1 MTPVYPSLSTFVLFL
16 ARSRHASSAITLQAD
31 GLHKDIA
38 ETAAAYSGWAMDVG
52 REVPA
57 NALTELKPVH
67 PGVQTTSSLA
77 VVFERMGATYS
88 SDSVLEGSQ
97 GGDRYRD

>member
-1 MTPVYPSLSTFVLFL
+1 MRSFCLPEASLTGVSHC
-16 ARSRHASSAITLQAD
+16 AQAD
-31 GLHKDIA
+31 ALQKDIGD
-38 ETAAAYSGWAMDVG
+38 TAAAYSSWAIDVG

-57 NALTELKPVH
+57 NALTELKPVQ

-88 SDSVLEGSQ
+88 TDSVLETGSQ
-97 GGDRYRD
+97 YR

>member
-1 MTPVYPSLSTFVLFL
+1 MHKDLTDT
-16 ARSRHASSAITLQAD
+16 SSA
-31 GLHKDIA
+31 
-38 ETAAAYSGWAMDVG
+38 YSAWAMDIG

-57 NALTELKPVH
+57 NALTELKPVQ

-88 SDSVLEGSQ
+88 TDSVLETGSQ
-97 GGDRYRD
+97 RGGYN

>member
-1 MTPVYPSLSTFVLFL
+1 MLLFF
-16 ARSRHASSAITLQAD
+16 QAD
-31 GLHKDIA
+31 GLYKDVA
-38 ETAAAYSGWAMDVG
+38 ETTAAYSSWAMDIG

-67 PGVQTTSSLA
+67 PGVQTASSLA

-88 SDSVLEGSQ
+88 TDSVLDGGASQ
-97 GGDRYRD
+97 RGYGGD